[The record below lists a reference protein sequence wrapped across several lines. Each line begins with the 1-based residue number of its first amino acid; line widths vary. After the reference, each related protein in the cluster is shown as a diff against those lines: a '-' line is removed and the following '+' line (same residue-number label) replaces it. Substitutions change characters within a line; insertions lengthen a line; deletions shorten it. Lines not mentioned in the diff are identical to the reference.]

1 MLKAYA
7 DEHVMWAIVQAL
19 RQRGMDVVTVQE
31 RQGEGTDDAEALAEA
46 LRDSRIM
53 LTNDTDFLVLAAQ
66 HSRRG
71 ESFAPVFF
79 WPQQSRR
86 RVGEIVRGIIRQA
99 SRSDYAAACSRVY
112 FL

>member
-7 DEHVMWAIVQAL
+7 DEHVMSAIVQAL
-19 RQRGMDVVTVQE
+19 RQRGMDVVTVQQ
-31 RQGEGTDDAEALAEA
+31 RQGEGTDDAEALVEA

-66 HSRRG
+66 HARRG
-71 ESFAPVFF
+71 ELFAPVFF
-79 WPQQSRR
+79 WTQQSRR
-86 RVGEIVRGIIRQA
+86 RVGEIVRGIIREA
-99 SRSDYAAACSRVY
+99 NRSDFTAACSRVY